1 VAEHTTAAPWTVPAE
16 VVPATVWAALDCP
29 GGWAVLAP
37 GRPYVLGR
45 IAVLVDRMP
54 VPDEQCVVVGA
65 MTATAGRKALVQT
78 ALYSRDGTELAR
90 ARATWIALAH

>member
-1 VAEHTTAAPWTVPAE
+1 MAEHTTAAPWTVPGD

-45 IAVLVDRMP
+45 IAVLVERLP

-65 MTATAGRKALVQT
+65 VTATEGRKAQVRT
-78 ALYSRDGTELAR
+78 ALYAPDGTELAR
-90 ARATWIALAH
+90 ARATWVALTR